1 MVVVMNERTVML
13 HLRRAFQPEF
23 DKLVGAELVA
33 EAQRLRME
41 RHELP
46 ASAVLVY
53 CRDAESVTMTR
64 VIHHPPEVDAPA
76 ALVAGRHSECDLGRI
91 PGASLRHALILLWPP
106 TGDRELPFAE
116 VIDLGTQTGIALPDG
131 RLAMRVASSE
141 SLRFGV
147 ADADVVIVH
156 ARGGEPLPLEPADLA
171 RLRCEVPE
179 RAEVATHDGRPY
191 TRHLNVGT
199 AGDVTVP
206 GEVSGTAEAG
216 AAAADDHTSCE
227 MIPVEPSG
235 RRTFGAEHAMLT
247 QYISLGGHLSAK
259 VNVRAEDLERGVRL
273 GRYLRCRGAS
283 VLGRD
288 GHVSR
293 VHALVLDRGGRR
305 WLFDTASTNGTF
317 VVDVES
323 GVASGPVRGE
333 RTFALLEGQAPALAG
348 QVALVEVGTPSAP
361 S

>member
-1 MVVVMNERTVML
+1 ML
-13 HLRRAFQPEF
+13 RIRRDFQPEF
-23 DKLVGAELVA
+23 DKLVGADLVA
-33 EAQRLRME
+33 EAQRSRME
-41 RHELP
+41 RQELP
-46 ASAVLVY
+46 TSAVLVY
-53 CRDAESVTMTR
+53 CRGAESATMTR
-64 VIHHPPEVDAPA
+64 VVHHPPGVEAPA
-76 ALVAGRHSECDLGRI
+76 ALVAGRHSECDLGQI

-106 TGDRELPFAE
+106 AAAGELPFAE

-131 RLAMRVASSE
+131 RLAMRLASSE

-156 ARGGEPLPLEPADLA
+156 ARAGESLPLEAENLA
-171 RLRCEVPE
+171 ALRHEVPE
-179 RAEVATHDGRPY
+179 RAEVAVRDGEPY
-191 TRHLNVGT
+191 TRHMNVATASDATLPDGVSVVAESPPAADAPEE
-199 AGDVTVP
+199 AGDP
-206 GEVSGTAEAG
+206 E
-216 AAAADDHTSCE
+216 SCE
-227 MIPVEPSG
+227 VVPVEPSRG
-235 RRTFGAEHAMLT
+235 RTFGAEHAMLT

-259 VNVRAEDLERGVRL
+259 VNVQAEDLERGVRL

-317 VVDVES
+317 VVDVDT
-323 GVASGPVRGE
+323 GLASGPVRGE

-348 QVALVEVGTPSAP
+348 QVAVVEVGTPSAP